1 MIQYILGDDGMP
13 INFRAVSKK
22 ERIRKTLMLGIPASI
37 IIGIIGSFVIMIA
50 QTISF
55 NIVYYASIL
64 GIGYVVGL
72 FVRKVGKG
80 TTIEFIYIAGFLAL
94 ISIIIAIYFTFAF
107 RGMWLSLP
115 TFFSKV
121 IFNLPGMAQFSFVE
135 IIFGVVVA
143 IMQANT
149 VQFR

>member
-1 MIQYILGDDGMP
+1 MP

-64 GIGYVVGL
+64 GIGYVIGL
-72 FVRKVGKG
+72 FVRKIGKG
-80 TTIEFIYIAGFLAL
+80 TTIEFIY
-94 ISIIIAIYFTFAF
+94 SAIYFTFAF
-107 RGMWLSLP
+107 RGVWLSLS